1 MTVRALLAGNR
12 KLGRTEQGPWLCMYT
27 HTVPPVT
34 IVEANDLT
42 EEGEALLDRSIDT
55 WYLDFDQQ
63 DVDVVQ
69 IWVTLL
75 DD

>member
-1 MTVRALLAGNR
+1 M
-12 KLGRTEQGPWLCMYT
+12 
-27 HTVPPVT
+27 T